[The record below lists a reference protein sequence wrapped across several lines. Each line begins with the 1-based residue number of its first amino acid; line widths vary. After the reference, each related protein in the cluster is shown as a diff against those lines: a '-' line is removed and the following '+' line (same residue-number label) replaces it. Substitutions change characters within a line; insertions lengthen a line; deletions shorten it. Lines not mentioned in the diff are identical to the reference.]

1 MNTPLDPGSGGP
13 TRPLL
18 LALELP
24 RVRLGRAAQLAAER
38 CALQLGDDGCLRR
51 RRFGSGNSR
60 KSSFFF
66 VGKPLA
72 KAEKDLQMVGFPY
85 LCWCKGG

>member
-1 MNTPLDPGSGGP
+1 MMG
-13 TRPLL
+13 
-18 LALELP
+18 ALGEGD
-24 RVRLGRAAQLAAER
+24 LGVEIQENHR
-38 CALQLGDDGCLRR
+38 
-51 RRFGSGNSR
+51 
-60 KSSFFF
+60 FFF